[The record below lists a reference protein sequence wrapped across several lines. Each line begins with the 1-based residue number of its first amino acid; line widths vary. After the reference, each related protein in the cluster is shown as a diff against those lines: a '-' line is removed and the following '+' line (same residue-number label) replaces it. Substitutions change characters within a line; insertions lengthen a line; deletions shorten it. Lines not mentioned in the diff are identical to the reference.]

1 MSKTLYF
8 HEKTVIISLFLV
20 RFQIR
25 LIHMTVLFILHVT
38 KEKIS
43 KKYFRQVYRG
53 CQIAK
58 KIVCAHSHRNN
69 SKSIAL
75 RIIPNNSARSWHRRL
90 KKNIYII
97 IIIGQFFCERS
108 PSVRARL
115 SRPVTDEHTF
125 MFLSLSIAHRM
136 VFRIGFR
143 SWSRALSFLV
153 GKS

>member
-1 MSKTLYF
+1 MGIENDGQNIQFFIFKKLSKTLYF

-25 LIHMTVLFILHVT
+25 LIHMTDIFILHAT

-58 KIVCAHSHRNN
+58 KIVCAHSHGNN

-75 RIIPNNSARSWHRRL
+75 RIIPNNSARSWCRRL
-90 KKNIYII
+90 EKKKKK
-97 IIIGQFFCERS
+97 IGPFFWERS
-108 PSVRARL
+108 PSVRAQL
-115 SRPVTDEHTF
+115 SRPVTDEYTF
-125 MFLSLSIAHRM
+125 ML
-136 VFRIGFR
+136 
-143 SWSRALSFLV
+143 
-153 GKS
+153 